1 MLARKGVVG
10 DSVDE
15 VDGAVG
21 VGRGVFVDG
30 GKAAEEKTGDIG
42 ENGGAAGRDVS
53 LGQES
58 VKVGQGVV
66 DALGGLESGGLAGEV
81 MGEVAV
87 LVGLKRSAGMIEA
100 EIYGGVDYGHAAA
113 AVGSVV
119 LTARGVVSG
128 AGLSGF
134 GFHGQSSVLILFSGE
149 GHTPGIFVRAD
160 SKGFTEPKCVR
171 ADSKGDSP
179 KKNDR
184 GVGSAEKVTAGS
196 REFTGHD
203 STRGFTM

>member
-1 MLARKGVVG
+1 MLARKDVVG

-21 VGRGVFVDG
+21 VGGGVFVDG
-30 GKAAEEKTGDIG
+30 GKAAKEKTGDIG
-42 ENGGAAGRDVS
+42 ENGGAAGRDMS
-53 LGQES
+53 LGQEG

-87 LVGLKRSAGMIEA
+87 LAGLKRAASMIEA
-100 EIYGGVDYGHAAA
+100 EICGGVDYRHAAA

-128 AGLSGF
+128 AGFSGF
-134 GFHGQSSVLILFSGE
+134 GFQGQSSVEILFSGE
-149 GHTPGIFVRAD
+149 GYTPGIFVRAD
-160 SKGFTEPKCVR
+160 SKGVTEPKCVR
-171 ADSKGDSP
+171 ADSKGDSTKP
-179 KKNDR
+179 DER
-184 GVGSAEKVTAGS
+184 EVSSAG
-196 REFTGHD
+196 
-203 STRGFTM
+203 